1 VFTIIQ
7 YTIVGAKN
15 AEFLNH
21 LKLDKK
27 YMKIKQL
34 IFFLIALIAPIAVVY
49 LSGCLVFATFN
60 IANWNIIY
68 RFFVGILSSV
78 YVYSW
83 TPYLYDIFFWDK

>member
-1 VFTIIQ
+1 MFTNTHC
-7 YTIVGAKN
+7 TIVGAKN
-15 AEFLNH
+15 AEYLNH

-34 IFFLIALIAPIAVVY
+34 IFFLIALMAPIAVVY
-49 LSGCLVFATFN
+49 LSGCFAFATFN

-78 YVYSW
+78 YVYLW
-83 TPYLYDIFFWDK
+83 APYLYDIFFDK